1 MSLDERSWETIAL
14 ESVLLNAVSN
24 WREDPDKWLS
34 HSVERLSETVRVNPL
49 RNDKEWT
56 ENWLEI
62 NGGKKID
69 WFSGVGSAWILPFER
84 GKAEDDVKIVLSAL
98 HETGRLTRQEAVSMI
113 PAIFLDASSSS
124 HSRIGPNFLFR
135 PNKNKSSSASCVT
148 DSLVSKFFSVTPVTD
163 LSPSIASI

>member
-1 MSLDERSWETIAL
+1 MDERSWETIAL

-56 ENWLEI
+56 ENWLEM

-98 HETGRLTRQEAVSMI
+98 HETGRLTRQEAVSM
-113 PAIFLDASSSS
+113 L
-124 HSRIGPNFLFR
+124 
-135 PNKNKSSSASCVT
+135 
-148 DSLVSKFFSVTPVTD
+148 SL
-163 LSPSIASI
+163 IHI